1 MRFIVGAGSN
11 PGTVKVVVIRMSDIE
26 IQDDDGGGG
35 GGGAAAYFS
44 CCLAIVL
51 SILEAMMVNAGGS
64 ILYTQDIV
72 SATKRSLK
80 YLEL

>member
-1 MRFIVGAGSN
+1 MRFIIGAGSN

-26 IQDDDGGGG
+26 IQDDGGG